1 MRSINTNSISG
12 PAAVM
17 TAMLSWWTSQA
28 GLPARISAWL
38 EGQEPTVFLNR
49 TDQKVG
55 ERVMQ
60 ELLLEHEFWAA
71 VDSADPL
78 RFMSEMCRVHQLG
91 YQRTYVQ
98 TELHGEVGRIVKESG
113 WFEKNRR
120 EINREKE
127 RLKAVRQVMES

>member
-28 GLPARISAWL
+28 GLQARVGAWL
-38 EGQEPTVFLNR
+38 EGQQPTVFLDR

-60 ELLLEHEFWAA
+60 ELLLEQEFWKD
-71 VDSADPL
+71 VGECGPL
-78 RFMSEMCRVHQLG
+78 SFMAEMCREHQLG

>member
-28 GLPARISAWL
+28 GLQARVGAWL
-38 EGQEPTVFLNR
+38 EGQQPTVFLDR